1 LLRVDDKKELSNP
14 PRRREKASEELKRFS
29 LYANPL
35 KSLPKMVRFQLMTT
49 LAFMWSFIFTMWI
62 GSMQFFGPSAV
73 MHTIV
78 LIGVFFTAEIFKKA
92 NN

>member
-1 LLRVDDKKELSNP
+1 MIKES
-14 PRRREKASEELKRFS
+14 
-29 LYANPL
+29 YAVVMSPNTNPL
-35 KSLPKMVRFQLMTT
+35 NRLPKIVRFQLMTT

-73 MHTIV
+73 VHTLV

-92 NN
+92 RN

>member
-1 LLRVDDKKELSNP
+1 MLQES
-14 PRRREKASEELKRFS
+14 
-29 LYANPL
+29 YALVMSPKVNPL
-35 KSLPKMVRFQLMTT
+35 RKLPKIVQFQFMTT

-73 MHTIV
+73 AHMLV

-92 NN
+92 RS

>member
-1 LLRVDDKKELSNP
+1 MIKESYAVVMSPN
-14 PRRREKASEELKRFS
+14 
-29 LYANPL
+29 ANPL

-62 GSMQFFGPSAV
+62 GSMQFFGPSAL

-78 LIGVFFTAEIFKKA
+78 LIGVFFTAEIFKKS

>member
-1 LLRVDDKKELSNP
+1 MLQES
-14 PRRREKASEELKRFS
+14 
-29 LYANPL
+29 YALVMSPKVNPL
-35 KSLPKMVRFQLMTT
+35 RKLPKIVQFQFMTT

-62 GSMQFFGPSAV
+62 GSLSVFGPFAIV
-73 MHTIV
+73 HTLV

>member
-1 LLRVDDKKELSNP
+1 MFKES
-14 PRRREKASEELKRFS
+14 
-29 LYANPL
+29 YALVMSPNSNPL
-35 KSLPKMVRFQLMTT
+35 KGLPKMVRFQLMTT

-73 MHTIV
+73 VHTLV

-92 NN
+92 KN

>member
-1 LLRVDDKKELSNP
+1 MLKETYALLMSPNK
-14 PRRREKASEELKRFS
+14 
-29 LYANPL
+29 NPL
-35 KSLPKMVRFQLMTT
+35 RHLPKIVRFQFMTT

-62 GSMQFFGPSAV
+62 GSLSVFGPSAIV
-73 MHTIV
+73 HTLV

>member
-1 LLRVDDKKELSNP
+1 MLQEC
-14 PRRREKASEELKRFS
+14 
-29 LYANPL
+29 YALVMSPKVNPL
-35 KSLPKMVRFQLMTT
+35 RKLPKIVQFQFMTA

-62 GSMQFFGPSAV
+62 GSLSVFGPSAIV
-73 MHTIV
+73 HTLV

>member
-1 LLRVDDKKELSNP
+1 MIKES
-14 PRRREKASEELKRFS
+14 
-29 LYANPL
+29 YAAVMSPNSNPL

-73 MHTIV
+73 MHTVV